1 MRNFKSGKNISQG
14 YYSSFQPE
22 LINRVWEL
30 NNRKISHLLSQAD
43 RQLGRLDMFS
53 EYLPNVDLYISMH
66 VIKEATQ
73 SSKIEGTKTNLEDAL
88 RDVEYI
94 NPDDRNDWVEVQNYI
109 ASMSY
114 AIQKLEKLPLSNR
127 LIKETHK
134 ILMQG
139 VRGEGKLPGQF
150 RKSQNWIGGASLQDA
165 IFIPPVH
172 TSVQEYMSD
181 LEKFIHNREILLP
194 DLIKIAII
202 HYQFETIHPFLDGN
216 GRVGRLL
223 IPLYLVSKGIL
234 KKPIL
239 YLSDFF
245 EKNRQLY
252 FDNLVR
258 VREKDDLGQWILF
271 FLTGI
276 IEIAENGILT
286 FDSILKLKSLVD
298 NKIQK
303 LGSRMPKAMRVVEFL
318 YNKPVVNAQTVAE
331 VTELSLPSAYKLI
344 EDLEKMKILT
354 EITGSKRD
362 RSFIFSDYIK
372 LFQI

>member
-1 MRNFKSGKNISQG
+1 
-14 YYSSFQPE
+14 
-22 LINRVWEL
+22 
-30 NNRKISHLLSQAD
+30 
-43 RQLGRLDMFS
+43 
-53 EYLPNVDLYISMH
+53 
-66 VIKEATQ
+66 
-73 SSKIEGTKTNLEDAL
+73 
-88 RDVEYI
+88 
-94 NPDDRNDWVEVQNYI
+94 
-109 ASMSY
+109 
-114 AIQKLEKLPLSNR
+114 
-127 LIKETHK
+127 
-134 ILMQG
+134 
-139 VRGEGKLPGQF
+139 
-150 RKSQNWIGGASLQDA
+150 
-165 IFIPPVH
+165 
-172 TSVQEYMSD
+172 
-181 LEKFIHNREILLP
+181 
-194 DLIKIAII
+194 
-202 HYQFETIHPFLDGN
+202 LDGN

-298 NKIQK
+298 KKIQK

-318 YNKPVVNAQTVAE
+318 YNKPVVNAKTVAE